1 MHRADA
7 SAAAST
13 GILTTK
19 RQGLRSNCGVLIV
32 DDDPAFA
39 ALVET
44 LLSDAGY
51 ACRAVASG
59 EAALAAARDEQP
71 RIVLLDLQM
80 PQMSGYDLC
89 RRLRERYGRSIGIV
103 FISGVRTE
111 SHDKVAGLEL
121 GGDDYVSKPFNP
133 GELVARVR
141 SLARRLEPADAAVAA
156 REQPEHPLSAREA
169 EVLALVAEGLPQKQV
184 AQTLSISRKTVGS
197 HMSHIFEKLGVHSQ
211 GQAVAAAQRL
221 QLLERHTSRRA
232 LRSRTSPRSTAVT
245 TAALLGLPAAD
256 LREIFQPL

>member
-1 MHRADA
+1 MRSA

-13 GILTTK
+13 GTLIGE
-19 RQGLRSNCGVLIV
+19 RRSLRGDCGVLIV
-32 DDDPAFA
+32 DDDPAFV
-39 ALVET
+39 ALIEA

-51 ACRAVASG
+51 ACRTVASG
-59 EAALAAARDEQP
+59 EAALAAARDEPP

-89 RRLRERYGRSIGIV
+89 RRLRERYGRSVGIV
-103 FISGVRTE
+103 FISGARTE

-121 GGDDYVSKPFNP
+121 GGDDFVSKPFDP

-141 SLARRLEPADAAVAA
+141 SLARRLEPADAAAAA
-156 REQPEHPLSAREA
+156 REQPEHSLSAREA
-169 EVLALVAEGLPQKQV
+169 EVLGLVAEGLPQKQV

-221 QLLERHTSRRA
+221 HLLERRTPSRA
-232 LRSRTSPRSTAVT
+232 LHSRASPRSTAVA

-256 LREIFQPL
+256 LCEIFQPL